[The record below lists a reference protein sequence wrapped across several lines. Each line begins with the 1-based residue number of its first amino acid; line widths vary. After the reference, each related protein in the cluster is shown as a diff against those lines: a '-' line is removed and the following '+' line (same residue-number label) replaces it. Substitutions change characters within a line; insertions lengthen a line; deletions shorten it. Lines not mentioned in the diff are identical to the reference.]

1 MVELVG
7 ACWKAAVPP
16 LLEHPQPVSAA
27 VYPPILIKT
36 DSKIIQEFL
45 QMAKSSNSKAKQSSG
60 SGGFGKLL
68 LGFLL
73 GVVAVAA
80 SLFLYLKFGPLPI
93 AVADQPFPFEKQ
105 IVRLPLGAR
114 IDRESKT
121 APFGTSED
129 VFESGAHIYR
139 VQCAACHGT
148 PGHDVSYAKHM
159 YPAAPPLWKKH
170 GKSSVVG
177 VSDDEP
183 GETYW
188 KIANGIRLTGMPAF
202 NHVLSD
208 TQMWQVSLLLKNA
221 DKDLP
226 NPVTQILDAPTP

>member
-1 MVELVG
+1 
-7 ACWKAAVPP
+7 
-16 LLEHPQPVSAA
+16 
-27 VYPPILIKT
+27 
-36 DSKIIQEFL
+36 
-45 QMAKSSNSKAKQSSG
+45 MAKSTSTAKRSTG
-60 SGGFGKLL
+60 SGGFGKLF

-73 GVVAVAA
+73 GIVAVAA
-80 SLFLYLKFGPLPI
+80 GLFLYLKFGPLPV

-114 IDRESKT
+114 IDRETKT

-139 VQCAACHGT
+139 AQCADCHGT
-148 PGHDVSYAKHM
+148 PGHDVPYAKHM
-159 YPAAPPLWKKH
+159 LPAAPQLWKKH
-170 GKSSVVG
+170 ARENVVG

-188 KIANGIRLTGMPAF
+188 KVANGIRLSGMPAF
-202 NHVLSD
+202 NHILSD

-226 NPVTQILDAPTP
+226 DPVTQILNAPTP

>member
-1 MVELVG
+1 MPKNG
-7 ACWKAAVPP
+7 
-16 LLEHPQPVSAA
+16 S
-27 VYPPILIKT
+27 T
-36 DSKIIQEFL
+36 
-45 QMAKSSNSKAKQSSG
+45 AKRSNG
-60 SGGFGKLL
+60 NGGFGKLL

-73 GVVAVAA
+73 GVVAVACG
-80 SLFLYLKFGPLPI
+80 LFLYLKFGPLPV

-105 IVRLPLGAR
+105 VVHLPLGAR
-114 IDRESKT
+114 IDREAKT

-129 VFESGAHIYR
+129 VFESGAHIYQA
-139 VQCAACHGT
+139 QCANCHGS
-148 PGHDVSYAKHM
+148 PGHDVPYAKHM
-159 YPAAPPLWKKH
+159 YPAAPQLWKKH
-170 GKSSVVG
+170 GKGNAVVG
-177 VSDDEP
+177 VSDDEA

-188 KIANGIRLTGMPAF
+188 KVANGIRLTGMPAF